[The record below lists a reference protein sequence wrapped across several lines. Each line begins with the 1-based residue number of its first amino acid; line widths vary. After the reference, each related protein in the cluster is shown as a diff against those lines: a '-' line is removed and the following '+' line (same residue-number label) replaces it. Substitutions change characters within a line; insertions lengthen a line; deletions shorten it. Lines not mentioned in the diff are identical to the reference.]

1 LAATYIWDS
10 RAKDDDLSDSLES
23 QLRQT
28 LAGTHTV
35 DRELFGGGLSRLFL
49 GRELRFH
56 RQVVIKVLPPEF
68 IAGVSAERFEREIAF
83 AANLQ
88 HANIVPVL
96 TAGETAGLPFYTMP
110 FVDGES
116 LRARLQRGPIP
127 PAETRL
133 ILTDVVRALACAHSH
148 GIVHRDIKPENILL
162 SGGAA
167 TVTDF
172 GVSKAIAAS
181 KYGTDE
187 SLTGV
192 GLSLGTPGYMSPEQ
206 AAGDEVDARSDLYS
220 WGVVAYEMI
229 SGKHPFAHCKNL
241 QQMIVA
247 HVSEKPPPLT
257 SASGAAPALRK
268 AVMQCLAK
276 NPSARP
282 ASADSLFLE
291 IRRRSPWKAK
301 AGVIA
306 AGVVLAV
313 GLLAGLAFAFV
324 PREKFA
330 TALALSRRKPA
341 LLHNDRII
349 VAPFSNETGEQR
361 LNPLGSMAADW
372 IAQELARSG
381 TINVVDAR
389 TVAITSEVVSRI
401 PWPWRG
407 RDKGKALA
415 RETGAGILIS
425 GRFYRDADT
434 LRFQANVT
442 NVTDGKLLRSL
453 SPVSGPMSS
462 PTTVLENL
470 SRRIVA
476 LVAQSSDTTSVALSA
491 LSDAPTLEAYTE
503 FSRGLE
509 GTFTHAT
516 DAYTHFFRAASLD
529 PTYVTPWVLLAVTAE
544 DRGNKAVMDSALR
557 RAHGLAERM
566 TPVERALIEY
576 TEAKSKGDVEGTL
589 RAAQSVFQLTPG
601 SSETPLMLAT
611 ASLADHRPQAAL
623 VALRAVDPDRGLN
636 LAAAFFWKN
645 RTVASYQLADY
656 RGAADACRRGLKRF
670 PNDYFLKYFCVS
682 SFVRLGQK
690 DRVTDLLAA
699 DDRDTTGVKLAV
711 HAAQLMEDVGLTTES
726 RALATKWLNQRSS
739 GPEFDFPRAQL
750 LMAAGRWV
758 EAKATLAKLA
768 DADSVPGV
776 ITRERRIPLRLRV
789 LGSLGV
795 ANARLRLPAE
805 ALRIDSLL
813 KVVAAGAEGGEV
825 EVLRARIRA
834 QLGDLEEGVALAD
847 AGRNKGWELLSLM
860 NSLADDHWLVPL
872 RPLRSFQAIVALKD

>member
-1 LAATYIWDS
+1 METS

-35 DRELFGGGLSRLFL
+35 EREMFGGGLSRLFL
-49 GRELRFH
+49 GSELRF
-56 RQVVIKVLPPEF
+56 RRRVVIKVLPPEF

-83 AANLQ
+83 AARLQ

-127 PAETRL
+127 PSETRL

-172 GVSKAIAAS
+172 GVSKAIAAA
-181 KYGTDE
+181 KTGTLAE
-187 SLTGV
+187 TLTGV

-206 AAGDEVDARSDLYS
+206 ALGDDVDARADLYS

-229 SGKHPFAHCKNL
+229 SGSHPFAHCKSM

-276 NPSARP
+276 EPSARP
-282 ASADSLFLE
+282 ASADSLLLE

-306 AGVVLAV
+306 AGVLLAI

-324 PREKFA
+324 PREKLA
-330 TALALSRRKPA
+330 TALTLARRKPA

-349 VAPFSNETGEQR
+349 VAPFSNETGEER
-361 LNPLGSMAADW
+361 LTPLGSMAADW
-372 IAQELARSG
+372 IAQGLARTG
-381 TINVVDAR
+381 TMNVVDAR

-407 RDKGKALA
+407 RDKGTALA
-415 RETGAGILIS
+415 QETGAGILIS

-442 NVTDGKLLRSL
+442 DVKDGKLLRSL

-476 LVAQSSDTTSVALSA
+476 LVAQASDTTSVALSA

-509 GTFTHAT
+509 GTFTHSAGV
-516 DAYTHFFRAASLD
+516 YSHFFRAASLD
-529 PTYVTPWVLLAVTAE
+529 TTYVTPWVILAVTAE
-544 DRGNKAVMDSALR
+544 DRGDKAVMDSALG

-566 TPVERALIEY
+566 TPVERVLIEY

-623 VALRAVDPDRGLN
+623 AALRAVDPDRGLN

-656 RGAADACRRGLKRF
+656 RGAADACSRGRKRF
-670 PNDYFLKYFCVS
+670 PKDYFLAYFCVS
-682 SFVRLGQK
+682 SFVHLGQT
-690 DRVTDLLAA
+690 DRVTDFLAEYE
-699 DDRDTTGVKLAV
+699 RDTVGADLAV
-711 HAAQLMEDVGLTTES
+711 RAAQLMEDVGLAAES
-726 RALATKWLNQRSS
+726 RGLATKWLNHLSS
-739 GPEFDFPRAQL
+739 GRELDFSRAQL
-750 LMAAGRWV
+750 LMASGRWV
-758 EAKATLAKLA
+758 EAKATLTKLA
-768 DADSVPGV
+768 EADSVPGV
-776 ITRERRIPLRLRV
+776 ISRERRIPLRLRV

-795 ANARLRLPAE
+795 VNARLRLPAE

-813 KVVAAGAEGGEV
+813 KAAGAGAEGGEL
-825 EVLRARIRA
+825 EVLQARIHA
-834 QLGDLEEGVALAD
+834 QLGDLEGGVALAD
-847 AGRNKGWELLSLM
+847 AGQNKGWELLSLM
-860 NSLADDHWLVPL
+860 NSLGDDHWLVPL